1 MEALMELR
9 HVRRSYG
16 KRPVLTD
23 VNLTLQP
30 GESYAIMGKSGT
42 GKTTLLNILGGL
54 DSPDGGQ
61 LLFQGEALRLGQLRK
76 FRRDQV
82 GFLFQNS
89 GLIDE
94 FTALQ
99 NISAAIQISKSGTD
113 PRVYLA
119 LVGLEERGNAYPR
132 QLSGGEAHRVAL
144 ARALAK
150 KPTILL
156 LDEPTE
162 GLDRQTGQQIIDLTL
177 KLCRERCIA
186 TVVVTHRAEHAVQMD
201 RHGVLE
207 GGVLIEGAL
216 L

>member
-9 HVRRSYG
+9 HLCRSYG

-23 VNLTLQP
+23 VNLTLRP
-30 GESYAIMGKSGT
+30 GESYAIMGKSGS

-54 DSPDGGQ
+54 DRPSGGEV
-61 LLFQGEALRLGQLRK
+61 LFRDEPLRPGQLRK
-76 FRRDQV
+76 FRRDHV
-82 GFLFQNS
+82 GFLFQTG

-113 PRVYLA
+113 PREYLA
-119 LVGLEERGNAYPR
+119 LVGLEQRANAYPR
-132 QLSGGEAHRVAL
+132 QLSGGEVHRVAL

-177 KLCRERCIA
+177 KLCRERNIA
-186 TVVVTHRAEHAVQMD
+186 TVVVTHRAEHAMQMD
-201 RHGVLE
+201 RCAVLENGVL
-207 GGVLIEGAL
+207 VEGAL

>member
-1 MEALMELR
+1 METLIELR

-16 KRPVLTD
+16 KRPVLAD
-23 VNLTLQP
+23 VNLTLCA

-42 GKTTLLNILGGL
+42 GKTTLLNMLGGL
-54 DSPDGGQ
+54 DRPDGGQ
-61 LLFQGEALRLGQLRK
+61 VLFRNQALRPGQLRA
-76 FRRDQV
+76 FRRDHV

-113 PRVYLA
+113 PMEYLA
-119 LVGLEERGNAYPR
+119 LVGLEQRANAYPR
-132 QLSGGEAHRVAL
+132 HLSGGEGHRVAL

-150 KPTILL
+150 KPTVLL

-162 GLDRQTGQQIIDLTL
+162 GLDRHTGQQIIDLTL
-177 KLCRERCIA
+177 RLCRERNIA
-186 TVVVTHRAEHAVQMD
+186 TVVVTHRAEHAAQMD
-201 RHGVLE
+201 RYGVLE
-207 GGVLIEGAL
+207 NGVLTEGVL